1 MVTFSMMLNLSDFF
15 SLLNKITPQD
25 LVLSPD
31 TDEFYAAN
39 MFLDFGD
46 LGVAVKALL
55 DSYQAQLKDKQNI
68 QSIDDIKRF
77 LDSYPQLSKVKNT
90 ISTHVT
96 IMEKLSKIVQQRD
109 LMTLGEIEQQIVCH
123 STEAEARKNVLEQI
137 RRPEIEQQ
145 DKLRLSCIYALRF
158 GDAKLSEI
166 VNALTLAGLS
176 TSDIAVSFFHH
187 ILSRFLFKQLFHF
200 FHQNLSFLST
210 KNTFS
215 IFYSNRR
222 LFVAKIPVS
231 FIIKNIFLI
240 RF

>member
-1 MVTFSMMLNLSDFF
+1 
-15 SLLNKITPQD
+15 
-25 LVLSPD
+25 
-31 TDEFYAAN
+31 

-123 STEAEARKNVLEQI
+123 STEPEARKNVLEQI

-200 FHQNLSFLST
+200 FHQTLSFLST

-231 FIIKNIFLI
+231 FVIKNIFLI